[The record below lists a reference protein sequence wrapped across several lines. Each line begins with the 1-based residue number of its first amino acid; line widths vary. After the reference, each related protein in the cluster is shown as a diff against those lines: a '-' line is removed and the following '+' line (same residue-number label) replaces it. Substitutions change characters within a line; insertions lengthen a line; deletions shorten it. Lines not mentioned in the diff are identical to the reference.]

1 MRAKQIIVGILA
13 DVFVRMNNTSV
24 IVRDKTISVM
34 DIESTKMVNT
44 SDSKKVRH
52 ETECYILYT
61 VLLVII
67 LLLIITIICCHYV
80 KYRSLTI

>member
-1 MRAKQIIVGILA
+1 MCAKQIIVGILA

-44 SDSKKVRH
+44 SDSKKVRY

-61 VLLVII
+61 VLLGII
-67 LLLIITIICCHYV
+67 LLLIITIICYHYV

>member
-1 MRAKQIIVGILA
+1 MRAKQIIAGILA

-61 VLLVII
+61 VLLAII
-67 LLLIITIICCHYV
+67 LLLIITIICYHYV